1 MLLAFQRLTDDVE
14 ARFRPSAGARHVT
27 PLAETAFVAEE
38 EEGVVDGCALGGVAG
53 EGVGVVEVLGCVEGV
68 DVFELACVGPQREG
82 LGGGIQV
89 DDRAARA
96 IADAAAGVV
105 SPADGAIPDIG
116 ARAGRVEGPRVR
128 VGRL

>member
-1 MLLAFQRLTDDVE
+1 MLLAFQRLTDDVD

-68 DVFELACVGPQREG
+68 DVFELAASVRNVRVWAAGSRSTTEPRVPLRTPQRVSFRR
-82 LGGGIQV
+82 QM
-89 DDRAARA
+89 AR
-96 IADAAAGVV
+96 
-105 SPADGAIPDIG
+105 SPTRSSRRPS
-116 ARAGRVEGPRVR
+116 
-128 VGRL
+128 